1 MNDGSQIYAP
11 RYMDIG
17 GGSVTRTA
25 ALCRRLRVTRPLIV
39 TDPFMVKSGLVL
51 RVTDALHAGG
61 IEFSVF
67 SNTVP
72 DPTDTVVEAGVAQM
86 IAGDF
91 DCLIAFGGGSPMD
104 TAKAM
109 NILAAARRTDPEVHI
124 RAFKLPATADATALP
139 LIAIPTTAGT
149 GSEVTRFTVVTDT
162 THDEKMLISG
172 LAALPIAAIID
183 YELTMSVPPR
193 VTADTGI
200 DSFVHALEAFVSRR
214 ANVHS
219 DLFARSGLAL
229 IGKHLRTAY
238 AEPENREA
246 REGMMLGATHAGIAC
261 SIAPVAL
268 VHAMARPIGAHFHV
282 SHGLSNAMLLPAVTE
297 YSLPA
302 ASQRYAEAARLAGWA
317 PIDVDD
323 DLASGILVDTLHLIN
338 GELGVPTPR
347 DFGIARADWQ
357 RLATRMADQA
367 IASGS
372 PANNPRI
379 PEHVDIV
386 RLYTVAYG

>member
-1 MNDGSQIYAP
+1 MNDAAQVYAP

-17 GGSVTRTA
+17 GGSVLRTA
-25 ALCRRLRVTRPLIV
+25 ALCRRLGVARPLIV
-39 TDPFMVKSGLVL
+39 TDPFMVNSGLIVQL
-51 RVTDALHAGG
+51 TDALCAGG
-61 IEFSVF
+61 ISFSVF
-67 SNTVP
+67 ANTVS
-72 DPTDTVVEAGVAQM
+72 DPTDTVVDAGVAHM
-86 IAGDF
+86 IEGDF

-109 NILAAARRTDPEVHI
+109 NILATARRSDPDVHI
-124 RAFKLPATADATALP
+124 RAFKLPATVDANALP

-162 THDEKMLISG
+162 THGEKMLISG

-214 ANVHS
+214 ANMHS

-229 IGKHLRTAY
+229 IGKHLHTAY
-238 AEPENREA
+238 AESGNRVA

-268 VHAMARPIGAHFHV
+268 VHAMARPVGAHFHV
-282 SHGLSNAMLLPAVTE
+282 SHGLSNAMMLAAVTQ

-302 ASQRYAEAARLAGWA
+302 APQRYAEAARLAGCA
-317 PIDVDD
+317 PANVDD
-323 DLASGILVDTLHLIN
+323 HTASCMLVDSLYRMN
-338 GELGVPTPR
+338 RELTVPTPR
-347 DFGIARADWQ
+347 DLGIPRAEWY

-367 IASGS
+367 LASGS

-379 PEHVDIV
+379 PEHADIV
-386 RLYTVAYG
+386 RLYEEAYG